1 MAATIF
7 DLAEAAGVSI
17 STVSK
22 ALNDSY
28 SISEKTKERIRK
40 KAEEIGYK
48 PNARARSFA
57 RKKNGIILFAADMSK
72 GIGFENPHLFEIV
85 TGVERYLEEKGYSLI
100 LKHVTVDNAPNQI
113 KELMLSEEADGIILH
128 AGIITK
134 QLAFVLGKEAYP
146 HLIIGKPNFVN
157 TLSWIDV
164 SHESAGQIAANY
176 LLDKGYRGIVFLM
189 GDPVNDQISL
199 RRLEGINIAFEE
211 EELTIETISGITGFD
226 DSRRITEQILER
238 EKIPEVI
245 LCNNNYL
252 ALGCIQSIR
261 VKNLDIPKDIALM
274 TFDNY
279 PFSMLVQPT
288 LTAIEVDMFD
298 MGNQAARFIL
308 QKIKKPNMQ
317 TQSFCTTL
325 VLIEREST

>member
-28 SISEKTKERIRK
+28 SISEKTKKRIRDI
-40 KAEEIGYK
+40 ADEMGYK

-57 RKKNGIILFAADMSK
+57 RKKNGIILFAANLSK
-72 GIGFENPHLFEIV
+72 GVGFENPHLFEMV
-85 TGVERYLEEKGYSLI
+85 TGVDRYLEEKGYSLI
-100 LKHVTVDNAPNQI
+100 LKHVTKDNAPELI

-128 AGIITK
+128 AGILTR

-146 HLIIGKPNFVN
+146 HLVIGKPDFVN

-164 SHESAGQIAANY
+164 SHESAGQMAANY
-176 LLDKGYRGIVFLM
+176 LLDKGYRDVVFLM

-199 RRLEGINIAFEE
+199 RRLDGINLAFEE

-238 EKIPEVI
+238 DKIPEVI

-252 ALGCIQSIR
+252 ALGCINSIR
-261 VKNLDIPKDIALM
+261 VKNMDIPKDIAIM

-279 PFSMLVQPT
+279 PFSMLVQPM
-288 LTAIEVDMFD
+288 LTAIEVDMFE
-298 MGNQAARFIL
+298 MGSQAARFML
-308 QKIKKPNMQ
+308 QKIKIPNMQ
-317 TQSFCTTL
+317 TQSFCSTPI
-325 VLIEREST
+325 LIEREST

>member
-1 MAATIF
+1 MAATIY

-28 SISEKTKERIRK
+28 SISEKTKKRIRDI
-40 KAEEIGYK
+40 ADEMGYK

-57 RKKNGIILFAADMSK
+57 RKKNGIILFAANLSK
-72 GIGFENPHLFEIV
+72 GVGFENPHLFEMV
-85 TGVERYLEEKGYSLI
+85 TGVDRYLEEKGYSLI
-100 LKHVTVDNAPNQI
+100 LKHVTKDNAPELI

-128 AGIITK
+128 AGILTR

-146 HLIIGKPNFVN
+146 HLVIGKPDFVN

-164 SHESAGQIAANY
+164 SHESAGQMAANY
-176 LLDKGYRGIVFLM
+176 LLDKGYRDVVFLM

-199 RRLEGINIAFEE
+199 RRLDGINLAFEE

-238 EKIPEVI
+238 DKIPEVI

-252 ALGCIQSIR
+252 ALGCINSIR
-261 VKNLDIPKDIALM
+261 VKNMDIPKDIAIM

-279 PFSMLVQPT
+279 PFSMLVQPM
-288 LTAIEVDMFD
+288 LTAIEVDMFE
-298 MGNQAARFIL
+298 MGSQAARFML
-308 QKIKKPNMQ
+308 QKIKRPNMQ
-317 TQSFCTTL
+317 TQSFCSTPI
-325 VLIEREST
+325 LIEREST